1 MKIRINGEFKVV
13 EPKLT
18 ISEFVKELGLDET
31 KIVVELNREVILK
44 SHFSDTIL
52 VDNDS
57 IELVEFVAGG

>member
-44 SHFSDTIL
+44 SRFSDTIL
-52 VDNDS
+52 VDNDC